1 MAQPCPELGKLEMCI
16 PELSQGEYVGFRYP
30 IRDRNDLQI
39 WTNKHIKGLN
49 QQGTMYVNSDEARDY
64 CGMDFDGDTFCVK
77 SVKKLPEIAKE
88 IRQHHIK
95 PTK

>member
-16 PELSQGEYVGFRYP
+16 PELPQGEYVGFRYP

-49 QQGTMYVNSDEARDY
+49 QQGTMYVNPDEARDY
-64 CGMDFDGDTFCVK
+64 CGMDFDGDTF
-77 SVKKLPEIAKE
+77 
-88 IRQHHIK
+88 
-95 PTK
+95 